1 MRDLEL
7 LDILAIISLLYQADS
22 NEQLRNQ
29 STNDDILRE
38 IKEIASTIEK
48 QNDEMIALMKGILE
62 K

>member
-1 MRDLEL
+1 MRNLEL